1 MEINSF
7 KLGRVPIILILYL
20 IGELFGIQYGQ
31 SILAVTTNKA
41 THLTIQD
48 LSTLTPNQ
56 NLRIAQITANPTW
69 YNCLTREVWSEAKQD
84 WCNNL
89 SKLQNGDYFLPNYG
103 EITLNN
109 GTYENTEQR
118 YRVTLINREGWIDFG
133 DLNGDGTE
141 DAVFLLAVNSGGSGQ
156 FTYLTTVLN
165 INGIMQPLRAEFLG
179 DLGFAEALRDR
190 VEVKSVK
197 INSDRVIVDLITQD
211 TDDPLC
217 CPTKEVTR
225 VYNIQ
230 PSLVQIDG
238 DTTNKIVLPE
248 PLSQNQI
255 SPEDTILFLE
265 TTDSAVRIFRNEQ
278 EQPVINLY
286 NKRTEAL
293 ELRSAPITVEQTPE
307 GTAYIY
313 RGEFTVRVIDRD
325 GTQLL
330 EINGEVQN

>member
-1 MEINSF
+1 M
-7 KLGRVPIILILYL
+7 
-20 IGELFGIQYGQ
+20 
-31 SILAVTTNKA
+31 
-41 THLTIQD
+41 
-48 LSTLTPNQ
+48 
-56 NLRIAQITANPTW
+56 
-69 YNCLTREVWSEAKQD
+69 TREVWSEAKQN

-89 SKLQNGDYFLPNYG
+89 RKLQNGNYFLPNYG
-103 EITLNN
+103 EISLKD

-118 YRVTLINREGWIDFG
+118 YRVTLVNREGWIDFG

-165 INGIMQPLRAEFLG
+165 INGVMQPLRSEFLG
-179 DLGFAEALRDR
+179 DLGKAEALRDR

-197 INSDRVIVDLITQD
+197 INSDRVVVDLITQD
-211 TDDPLC
+211 ANDPLC

-230 PSLVQIDG
+230 PSLVQVDG
-238 DTTNKIVLPE
+238 DTPNKVILPE
-248 PLSQNQI
+248 PLPQNQI
-255 SPEDTILFLE
+255 TPEDTIVFLE
-265 TTDSAVRIFRNEQ
+265 TTDSAVRIFRNDK

-293 ELRSAPITVEQTPE
+293 ELRSAPITVEPTPE

-313 RGEFTVRVIDRD
+313 RGEFTVRVFERD

-330 EINGEVQN
+330 EINGELQN